1 MRHSEGLAI
10 AVGAVELA
18 VAGAVIAVAG
28 AMIPDWDTRMPGIQ
42 HRGITHTVWFA
53 LLVGV
58 MLGAGGGDGR
68 RENWTRR
75 RARRRCVADKY

>member
-28 AMIPDWDTRMPGIQ
+28 A
-42 HRGITHTVWFA
+42 
-53 LLVGV
+53 
-58 MLGAGGGDGR
+58 GDGR